1 MAGPKSS
8 RRPERGSGDPV
19 ERIGSALS
27 AFFSLRLARGGRVCV
42 GLSGGMDSVVLL
54 HAMQGVAQRQGPDG
68 SLEALHVHH
77 GLSSHADAWAGFCVD
92 FCNGLGVPVEVV
104 RVQIPR
110 DTGEGLEAAARRL
123 RHGVFAACGADWL
136 ALAHHRD
143 DQSETVL
150 LNLLRGAGV
159 AGAAGMLEERQQK
172 SGPALVRPLLDVP
185 RAAIEAYAEAHG
197 LRWVED
203 ESNADRHFRR
213 NFLRHEI
220 LPRLEG
226 PFPGAA
232 RSLARAAR
240 HFAAATT
247 LLDDLAEID
256 RKAVATANGRLA
268 LAAVNALPREH
279 ARNLLRYVWQRAGFQ
294 APDTAWIDEA
304 LAQLATADTLSEV
317 CVATAEGE
325 LHVYRGEVHVL
336 PLRQLPASGPLA
348 WSGQACVPWAGGRV
362 CFLESTGQGLNRALL
377 ASAGVS
383 LLPRQG
389 GERLQPDAKRPRR
402 TLRNLLQEGGVP
414 PWERVRLPFL
424 WIDGRLAWVGGIG
437 IDVAFACPDGEAGIL
452 PVWEKD

>member
-1 MAGPKSS
+1 
-8 RRPERGSGDPV
+8 
-19 ERIGSALS
+19 
-27 AFFSLRLARGGRVCV
+27 
-42 GLSGGMDSVVLL
+42 MDSVVLL
-54 HAMQGVAQRQGPDG
+54 HALCGVMPRLGAATR
-68 SLEALHVHH
+68 LEAVHVHH
-77 GLSSHADAWAGFCVD
+77 GLSPHAGAWADFCIQL
-92 FCNGLGVPVEVV
+92 CNGLAVPVEVV
-104 RVQIPR
+104 RVQVPR

-123 RHGVFAACGADWL
+123 RHGVFAACGVDWL

-143 DQSETVL
+143 DQAETML

-159 AGAAGMLEERQQK
+159 AGAAGMLDERPQAR
-172 SGPALVRPLLDVP
+172 GPALVRPLLDVP

-197 LRWVED
+197 LRWIDD

-220 LPRLEG
+220 FPRLEVS
-226 PFPGAA
+226 FPGAG

-256 RKAVATANGRLA
+256 RRAVATVSGRLA
-268 LAAVNALPREH
+268 LAAVNALPRER
-279 ARNLLRYVWQRAGFQ
+279 ARNLLRHVWQRAGFQ

-348 WSGQACVPWAGGRV
+348 WSGQACMPWAGGRV
-362 CFLESTGQGLNRALL
+362 RFLESTGQGLNCALL
-377 ASAGVS
+377 AGAGVS
-383 LLPRQG
+383 LAPRQG
-389 GERLQPDAKRPRR
+389 GERLQPDARRPRR

-414 PWERVRLPFL
+414 PWERPRLPFL
-424 WIDGRLAWVGGIG
+424 WVGGRLAWVGGIG
-437 IDVAFACPDGEAGIL
+437 VDVAFACPDGEAGIL